1 MALEKGPDGLGTRM
15 SFHAPHPKD
24 RAHSAGVLISLIG
37 QLKGTAKQL
46 EDLLHDA
53 YRIERP
59 QQALIWGDAPYWSVQ
74 KLLEEVDGPI
84 PFQERSTF
92 VRPGKAH
99 EATAYTFERL
109 MHWPGTSG
117 VADLR
122 FFQTGG
128 KINTTDPK
136 ATAFVHRDSEWIMDV
151 GLTWSASDPQY
162 AVQASRVWQDAF
174 YTALG
179 PFSTGGAY
187 QNFVD
192 PSLVD
197 WRHAYYGENLRRL
210 EDIKKQVDPGRLFDF
225 PQAI

>member
-1 MALEKGPDGLGTRM
+1 
-15 SFHAPHPKD
+15 
-24 RAHSAGVLISLIG
+24 VLISLIG
-37 QLKGTAKQL
+37 QLKGQFTDSAKAL
-46 EDLLHDA
+46 DDILAPA
-53 YRIERP
+53 YAIEKP
-59 QQALIWGDAPYWSVQ
+59 QQAMIWGDAPYWSVQ

-92 VRPGKAH
+92 VRPGKAE
-99 EATAYTFERL
+99 EAAAHTFERL
-109 MHWPGTSG
+109 MYWPGTSG

-128 KINTTDPK
+128 KINATDAK

-151 GLTWSASDPQY
+151 GLTWSATDPPY

-174 YTALG
+174 YAALR
-179 PFSTGGAY
+179 PYSIGGAY

-210 EDIKKQVDPGRLFDF
+210 EEIKKTIDPERLFNF